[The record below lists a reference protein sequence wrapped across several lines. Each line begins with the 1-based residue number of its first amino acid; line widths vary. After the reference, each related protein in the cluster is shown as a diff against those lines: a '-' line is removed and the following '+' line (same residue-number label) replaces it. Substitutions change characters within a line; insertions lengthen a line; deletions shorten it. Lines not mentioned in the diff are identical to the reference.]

1 MALSRRFMVAG
12 FQSVAAVVALA
23 AGIATTTTHAQDPVF
38 DEVRFGATLPVAEGM
53 HQESGAFPSLTV
65 FFDPLGANSASTLTD
80 KILRPR
86 IHAGTSVATSSNGVN
101 QIYGGF
107 SWDADLT
114 ERFFVEL
121 GVGATLHDGELD
133 GDGSDGPR
141 LGCRVL
147 FREYAAAGYRFD
159 ANWNLSATIE
169 HNSHAN
175 LCDGPNGGL
184 TRAGL
189 MLGYQF

>member
-1 MALSRRFMVAG
+1 MALSSRF
-12 FQSVAAVVALA
+12 SVAVFWLLATAVALA
-23 AGIATTTTHAQDPVF
+23 SGIATTSAHAEDPIF
-38 DEVRFGATLPVAEGM
+38 DEVRFGATLPVAEGT
-53 HQESGAFPSLTV
+53 HKESGAFPSFTV
-65 FFDPLGANSASTLTD
+65 FFDPLGANNASTLTE

-86 IHAGTSVATSSNGVN
+86 IHAGTSIATSSNGVN

-107 SWDADLT
+107 SWDADVT

-121 GVGATLHDGELD
+121 GVGATVHDGELD
-133 GDGSDGPR
+133 GDDSDGAR
-141 LGCRVL
+141 LGCRLL
-147 FREYAAAGYRFD
+147 FREYAAVGYRFD

-189 MLGYQF
+189 MLGYKF

>member
-1 MALSRRFMVAG
+1 MALSKRFSVAG
-12 FQSVAAVVALA
+12 FRSVTAVALA
-23 AGIATTTTHAQDPVF
+23 AGVATTSAHAGDPIF
-38 DEVRFGATLPVAEGM
+38 DEVRFGATLPVAGGT
-53 HQESGAFPSLTV
+53 HKESGAFPSFTV
-65 FFDPLGANSASTLTD
+65 LFDPLGAGNASTLTE

-86 IHAGTSVATSSNGVN
+86 IHAGTSIATSSNGVN

-107 SWDADLT
+107 SWDADVT

-121 GVGATLHDGELD
+121 GVGATVHDGELD
-133 GDGSDGPR
+133 GNDSDGPR

-159 ANWNLSATIE
+159 ANWNVSATIE

-189 MLGYQF
+189 MLGYKF

>member
-1 MALSRRFMVAG
+1 MVHSRWFATALSGAAMVL
-12 FQSVAAVVALA
+12 ALA
-23 AGIATTTTHAQDPVF
+23 TSLVTRPAHAEESIF
-38 DEVRFGATLPVAEGM
+38 DEMRFGATVPVAEGR
-53 HQESGAFPSLTV
+53 HRESGLFPSFTV
-65 FFDPLGANSASTLTD
+65 FFDPFGADSANGLAE

-86 IHAGTSVATSSNGVN
+86 IHAGASIATSSDGVN

-107 SWDADLT
+107 TWNADLT

-121 GVGATLHDGELD
+121 GAGATVHDGNLD
-133 GDGSDGPR
+133 ADGSNGPR
-141 LGCRVL
+141 LGCRLL

-159 ANWNLSATIE
+159 ANWSLSATIE

-189 MLGYQF
+189 MLGYAF